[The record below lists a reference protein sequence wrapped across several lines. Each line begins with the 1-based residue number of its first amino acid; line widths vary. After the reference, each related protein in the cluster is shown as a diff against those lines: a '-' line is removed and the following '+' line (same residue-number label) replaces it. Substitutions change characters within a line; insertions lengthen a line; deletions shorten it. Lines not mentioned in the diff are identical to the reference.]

1 MVLSFGAKN
10 HKNNNI
16 TLKVKLKNM
25 KISKLILSLILG
37 ILILSS
43 CNNYNNGI
51 LKGVQVTDWYI
62 YPTIDKNF
70 KIPKKPT
77 KYNIDSAKIDNNI
90 MTISLSYIGE
100 CGEHGFDLIF
110 NGMYKKSLPRQA
122 DLYLLH
128 EYKVDTCTKI
138 NTLELRYSLDPIIGQ
153 SKQATNFTLYS
164 YPEKLKYIGG
174 E

>member
-1 MVLSFGAKN
+1 
-10 HKNNNI
+10 
-16 TLKVKLKNM
+16 M
-25 KISKLILSLILG
+25 KISKLVLFLILG
-37 ILILSS
+37 ALILSS

-62 YPTIDKNF
+62 YPTIDRDF

-77 KYNIDSAKIDNNI
+77 NYTIDSAKIDNNI
-90 MTISLSYIGE
+90 LTINLSYTGE

-128 EYKVDTCTKI
+128 EYKIDTCTKI
-138 NTLELRYSLDPIIGQ
+138 NTLELRYTLDPILGK

-164 YPEKLKYIGG
+164 YPEKLMCPGG
-174 E
+174 K